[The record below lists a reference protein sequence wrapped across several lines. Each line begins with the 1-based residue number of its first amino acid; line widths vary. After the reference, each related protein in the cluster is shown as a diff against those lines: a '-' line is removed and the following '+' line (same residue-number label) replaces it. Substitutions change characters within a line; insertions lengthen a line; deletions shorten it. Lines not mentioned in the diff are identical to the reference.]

1 MKFRNQVVDYF
12 SFNRAEQRGISVL
25 LFILTGLIIAN
36 LVIPE
41 RTEITEK
48 EFAAFDK
55 DITRFEKDLKI
66 AAEQE
71 QADRNSRNSRYSR
84 NYSTYRKTD
93 TLERTRTKPVIS
105 FTIELNSADTLEL
118 QRLKGIGP
126 AFARRIVNYRERL
139 GGFVRT
145 TQVKEVFGMD
155 SVRFRLISPNIAVNP
170 SLIKKIDINN
180 VTFKELMR
188 HPYFPYEL
196 TREIILTR
204 KKMKK
209 FGSYDDIRTVPG
221 INDTTF
227 YKIKAYIEII

>member
-84 NYSTYRKTD
+84 NYSTYSKTD
-93 TLERTRTKPVIS
+93 TMERTKTKPVIS